1 MNQQAL
7 IEKVAKAAHYAINSV
22 GPVWD
27 CWPDSH
33 KAVYYKLAI
42 AALTAYAEAS
52 GSKQK
57 LYDDLFAAAR
67 GLCEGEDWNNGT
79 HAKMHGYRQKLIDA
93 VNAIRKVG
101 T

>member
-7 IEKVAKAAHYAINSV
+7 EAAAKAAHYAINSV

-42 AALTAYAEAS
+42 AALTAYAEACGERVVWGPATDYANALLPDS
-52 GSKQK
+52 MWLVLRPGEELVVRKS
-57 LYDDLFAAAR
+57 
-67 GLCEGEDWNNGT
+67 EGGT
-79 HAKMHGYRQKLIDA
+79 DGK
-93 VNAIRKVG
+93 
-101 T
+101 

>member
-7 IEKVAKAAHYAINSV
+7 EAAAKAAHYAINSI

-33 KAVYYKLAI
+33 KDVYYKLAI

-52 GSKQK
+52 GERVV
-57 LYDDLFAAAR
+57 AT
-67 GLCEGEDWNNGT
+67 NGT
-79 HAKMHGYRQKLIDA
+79 GEEEYVRVLVHEDETLAPGEIL
-93 VNAIRKVG
+93 VIRKAG

>member
-7 IEKVAKAAHYAINSV
+7 EAAAKAAHYAINSI

-33 KAVYYKLAI
+33 KDVYYKLAR

-52 GSKQK
+52 GERVV
-57 LYDDLFAAAR
+57 AT
-67 GLCEGEDWNNGT
+67 NGT
-79 HAKMHGYRQKLIDA
+79 GEEEYVRVLVHEDETLAPGEIL
-93 VNAIRKVG
+93 VIRKAG

>member
-7 IEKVAKAAHYAINSV
+7 EAAAKAAHYAINSV

-42 AALTAYAEAS
+42 AALSAAIAS
-52 GSKQK
+52 RV
-57 LYDDLFAAAR
+57 AR
-67 GLCEGEDWNNGT
+67 
-79 HAKMHGYRQKLIDA
+79 A
-93 VNAIRKVG
+93 RKEKP
-101 T
+101 

>member
-7 IEKVAKAAHYAINSV
+7 EAAAKAAHYAINSI

-33 KAVYYKLAI
+33 KDVYYKLAI

-52 GSKQK
+52 GERVVYVNDTQRRLWVQPCTLGTEKI
-57 LYDDLFAAAR
+57 
-67 GLCEGEDWNNGT
+67 EPGEELVVRMSD
-79 HAKMHGYRQKLIDA
+79 RLQ
-93 VNAIRKVG
+93 
-101 T
+101 

>member
-7 IEKVAKAAHYAINSV
+7 EAAAKAAHYAINSV

-33 KAVYYKLAI
+33 KAVYFKLAI
-42 AALTAYAEAS
+42 AALTAYAEA
-52 GSKQK
+52 
-57 LYDDLFAAAR
+57 
-67 GLCEGEDWNNGT
+67 CGERVVWTNNTSNDMAICRMNRNGEAFGPVT
-79 HAKMHGYRQKLIDA
+79 LIKHGYEI
-93 VNAIRKVG
+93 IERKVG